1 MSELSDIL
9 HRNLIG
15 IFNERD
21 ESVRLPL
28 LHGLYAPDARFADHD
43 GVAIGPDAINEKIR
57 ELHDRTPGF
66 VFTEGESHEVQ
77 NLGTVTWSYGPA
89 GAAPVVTGADVV
101 LVADGRITALYVYL
115 TRA

>member
-1 MSELSDIL
+1 MSDL
-9 HRNLIG
+9 HDLLRRNLLG

-28 LHGLYAPDARFADHD
+28 LHELYAPDARFADHD

-66 VFTEGESHEVQ
+66 VFTEGEFHEVQ
-77 NLGTVTWSYGPA
+77 NLGTVTWSFGPA
-89 GAAPVVTGADVV
+89 GADPVVRGADVV
-101 LVADGRITALYVYL
+101 LVDEGRITALYVYL
-115 TRA
+115 T